1 MSNWTR
7 ARRAVVPVIHLPLE
21 GGEGE
26 DGRTILQVDSS
37 GHPQHN
43 DGAEVEAEYGEDD
56 RGADPGEI
64 VGERGGQLA
73 RSSKGNEG
81 DKHHAAIDE
90 AAESGE
96 ESSGADEDTHAPD
109 GQGPEAGVSDEDG
122 DEREGSAIDDYQDQQ
137 EDDDTSS
144 GYSSDEWIDFD
155 FDI

>member
-1 MSNWTR
+1 M
-7 ARRAVVPVIHLPLE
+7 E
-21 GGEGE
+21 G
-26 DGRTILQVDSS
+26 T
-37 GHPQHN
+37 
-43 DGAEVEAEYGEDD
+43 
-56 RGADPGEI
+56 
-64 VGERGGQLA
+64 
-73 RSSKGNEG
+73 
-81 DKHHAAIDE
+81 
-90 AAESGE
+90 AESGE